1 MKTRSTVVLSMI
13 AGAVVGATA
22 IQGLH
27 AQGKSKVYMIS
38 ESEIIDQ
45 AQLGTYNTTV
55 QKALKDAGGNLVL
68 SDKVIAV
75 LGNPPQRV
83 GVTEFDSVEK
93 AQAWVNSSARKEL
106 GPVREK
112 AVKIVRQYILE
123 GK

>member
-1 MKTRSTVVLSMI
+1 LNGDDPLRFGPDDRVAMTDR
-13 AGAVVGATA
+13 
-22 IQGLH
+22 
-27 AQGKSKVYMIS
+27 
-38 ESEIIDQ
+38 ES
-45 AQLGTYNTTV
+45 QLL
-55 QKALKDAGGNLVL
+55 ALGV
-68 SDKVIAV
+68 SQCR
-75 LGNPPQRV
+75 NPPQRV